1 MRTKIIAVNAFIVAL
16 AGLLSFVLV
25 RASLRSAIDDQHDLV
40 FQAHEGVNGA
50 AARLQL
56 DGLSAERW
64 LDGVADE
71 PGTADVLTKATASAR
86 SDAATQRA
94 DELVS
99 RMKNVPLFDRNVPTL
114 VAVVDSTGRIVGR
127 NGSTLN
133 RGDDLTATCPG
144 LKATMATGQPGSDVW
159 VDRDRYLATY
169 VAVRDEQKRVMGALV
184 IGRPLNDTLSRVSET
199 TTGRPLAL
207 VIARGD
213 GFEFA
218 ARSASSGVVL
228 DDSIV
233 TSAKDIFARAL
244 AHQQTDIVRTADG
257 LIAIAPLTALSDGNR
272 ALLVSTARASAVA
285 DPSELAL
292 LPILGATAVG
302 LMLVLVSGWLLGSY
316 ITRPINA
323 IEEALLAVISGQT
336 DRRLELDHAELGGLA
351 FRIDQLLNELMG
363 VEEDTTDA
371 EGRVSGPPNATN
383 FTEALAVDDRR
394 MLLRPGEGEVVPKSV
409 GVLAL
414 EPPDQ
419 YYARLFREYLA
430 AKQSVR
436 EATDHITE
444 QAFVAR
450 IRGMEEEAARKY
462 GRPVRYKVE
471 VRDRDVVLIAVPL

>member
-40 FQAHEGVNGA
+40 FQAHEGANGA

-64 LDGVADE
+64 LDGVANE
-71 PGTADVLTKATASAR
+71 PATADVLTKATASAR
-86 SDAATQRA
+86 GEAATQRA
-94 DELVS
+94 DDLIS

-114 VAVVDSTGRIVGR
+114 VAVVDSNGRIVGR

-133 RGDDLTATCPG
+133 RGDDLSAICPG
-144 LKATMATGQPGSDVW
+144 LKTTMATGQPGSDIW

-169 VAVRDEQKRVMGALV
+169 VAIRDEQKHVMGALI

-213 GFEFA
+213 AFEIA
-218 ARSASSGVVL
+218 ARSASPTVTL
-228 DDSIV
+228 DESIV
-233 TSAKDIFARAL
+233 TSAKDIFASAL
-244 AHQQTDIVRTADG
+244 THQQTDIVRTANG
-257 LIAIAPLTALSDGNR
+257 LIAIAPLTALSDGKR
-272 ALLVSTARASAVA
+272 ALLVSTARATPAA

-292 LPILGATAVG
+292 VPILGATGVA
-302 LMLVLVSGWLLGSY
+302 LMLVIVSGWLLGSY

-394 MLLRPGEGEVVPKSV
+394 MMLRPGEGEIPPQSV

-414 EPPDQ
+414 EPADQ
-419 YYARLFREYLA
+419 YYARLFREYVT

-450 IRGMEEEAARKY
+450 IRGMEEDSARKY

-471 VRDRDVVLIAVPL
+471 VRDREVVLIAVPL